1 MNARLEKWFSNPDGK
16 TRYKIAVDA
25 ENFVECPVK
34 KILFSA
40 GLQVIK
46 DDSIPFPEKW
56 SLTVFGNQRVQWFV
70 DLQIPIGTLPWEKQT
85 LDTANGMRRA
95 DTPFMKKKDLV
106 DIINKIMVKEIEYNK
121 VNPNVKPEFRNLAL
135 RSD

>member
-46 DDSIPFPEKW
+46 DDAIPFPEKW

-70 DLQIPIGTLPWEKQT
+70 DLQIPIDTLPWEKQT
-85 LDTANGMRRA
+85 LDTANGIRRA

-106 DIINKIMVKEIEYNK
+106 DIINKIMVKEIEHNK
-121 VNPNVKPEFRNLAL
+121 VNPNVKPEFRNLVL
-135 RSD
+135 R